1 MANHILL
8 VDDESD
14 VLLVLKDLFSSRG
27 YQVSS
32 ASNGKEA
39 SELLETISPD
49 LILADYQMPEMNGIE
64 LLREARESRP
74 DAMRILLTAH
84 GDLNVA
90 MEAINK
96 ADVYKFITKPWN
108 NNDLL
113 LTVQRAFEHYNLI
126 IQNRAFADTLELMVE
141 ENTEE
146 IGRLRGAL
154 KDMATN
160 IRNLTG

>member
-14 VLLVLKDLFSSRG
+14 VLLVLKDLFGSRG
-27 YQVSS
+27 DQVSS

-64 LLREARESRP
+64 LLREARASSP

-90 MEAINK
+90 IEAINV
-96 ADVYKFITKPWN
+96 ADVYKFITKPCN

-113 LTVQRAFEHYNLI
+113 LTV
-126 IQNRAFADTLELMVE
+126 
-141 ENTEE
+141 
-146 IGRLRGAL
+146 
-154 KDMATN
+154 
-160 IRNLTG
+160 